1 MTDVPPARTTLNKKK
16 KKKKKGGLGE
26 GNERAFDGSP
36 KE

>member
-1 MTDVPPARTTLNKKK
+1 MTDVPPARTTLNKK